1 MRYEPP
7 QVVSVDSVGL
17 YHNLVQD
24 QQATKLLG
32 SRWSGPTP
40 ISVKGDGNC
49 LFNAISVALFGHENA
64 YSEIRLKTFFEMSD
78 HAMFY
83 ERVHA
88 KTQITAISPTFA
100 QATKH
105 CQQNGNWACA
115 WTFHAAST
123 VIARPIKSVYPVVNG
138 PSDAYI
144 RILNTTFKPRCS
156 RSRQEKSLMRSGG
169 LGVSSFWRPSHFVP
183 LIHMDKLSDAPICID
198 DFEQFPPLCKTST
211 PLKCTETPPHASCQ
225 SPEPEATI
233 AYSDTSD
240 PCVLSS
246 PNEAHVNES
255 HDSNPKSHVTQDD
268 IVSPVQNISSIL
280 EQDVS
285 DMEVTNLSTDVVH
298 PYKNPSTNIVTSFLN
313 VDKLYELATSINPTM
328 SVIPP
333 PPPAP
338 PPPPPPPRR
347 QTKCLFCY

>member
-1 MRYEPP
+1 MATHQCGICETDCTGTRDIACDICSQWLHFACENLSEQEFIFLKKTSLSYMCYRCLYKDSTYNVDLALQRLSAATSQNLFDEAVHLERIFLRYEPP

-24 QQATKLLG
+24 QQAAKLLG

-64 YSEIRLKTFFEMSD
+64 SSEIRLKTFFEMSD

-88 KTQITAISPTFA
+88 KTQIPAISPTFA

-144 RILNTTFKPRCS
+144 RIFNTTFKPRGS
-156 RSRQEKSLMRSGG
+156 RSRQEISLMWSGG
-169 LGVSSFWRPSHFVP
+169 SGVNSFWRPSHFVP
-183 LIHMDKLSDAPICID
+183 LIHMDKLSDTPICID
-198 DFEQFPPLCKTST
+198 DF
-211 PLKCTETPPHASCQ
+211 
-225 SPEPEATI
+225 
-233 AYSDTSD
+233 
-240 PCVLSS
+240 
-246 PNEAHVNES
+246 
-255 HDSNPKSHVTQDD
+255 
-268 IVSPVQNISSIL
+268 
-280 EQDVS
+280 
-285 DMEVTNLSTDVVH
+285 
-298 PYKNPSTNIVTSFLN
+298 
-313 VDKLYELATSINPTM
+313 
-328 SVIPP
+328 
-333 PPPAP
+333 
-338 PPPPPPPRR
+338 
-347 QTKCLFCY
+347 

>member
-1 MRYEPP
+1 MPCFMR
-7 QVVSVDSVGL
+7 VCL
-17 YHNLVQD
+17 RRH
-24 QQATKLLG
+24 
-32 SRWSGPTP
+32 
-40 ISVKGDGNC
+40 IS
-49 LFNAISVALFGHENA
+49 AIN
-64 YSEIRLKTFFEMSD
+64 
-78 HAMFY
+78 
-83 ERVHA
+83 
-88 KTQITAISPTFA
+88 PTFA

-105 CQQNGNWACA
+105 CAQNGNWACA

-328 SVIPP
+328 SVIPS
-333 PPPAP
+333 
-338 PPPPPPPRR
+338 RR

>member
-1 MRYEPP
+1 MATRQCGICETDCTGTRDIACDICNQWLHFACENLSEQEFIFLKKTSLSYMCYRCLYKDSTYNFDLALQRLSAATSQNLFDEAVHLERIFLRYEPP

-49 LFNAISVALFGHENA
+49 LFNAISVALFGHENVS
-64 YSEIRLKTFFEMSD
+64 SEIRLKIFFEMSD

-88 KTQITAISPTFA
+88 KTQIPAISPTFA
-100 QATKH
+100 LATKH

-123 VIARPIKSVYPVVNG
+123 VIARPIKSVYPVVNS

-156 RSRQEKSLMRSGG
+156 RSRQEISLMWSGG

-183 LIHMDKLSDAPICID
+183 LIHMDKLSDTSICID
-198 DFEQFPPLCKTST
+198 DFEQSPPLCKTST
-211 PLKCTETPPHASCQ
+211 PLSVPKPHPMLVVNHQTPRQPLHTRTL
-225 SPEPEATI
+225 PTPVF
-233 AYSDTSD
+233 YLHRTS
-240 PCVLSS
+240 
-246 PNEAHVNES
+246 H
-255 HDSNPKSHVTQDD
+255 
-268 IVSPVQNISSIL
+268 
-280 EQDVS
+280 
-285 DMEVTNLSTDVVH
+285 M
-298 PYKNPSTNIVTSFLN
+298 
-313 VDKLYELATSINPTM
+313 
-328 SVIPP
+328 
-333 PPPAP
+333 
-338 PPPPPPPRR
+338 
-347 QTKCLFCY
+347 